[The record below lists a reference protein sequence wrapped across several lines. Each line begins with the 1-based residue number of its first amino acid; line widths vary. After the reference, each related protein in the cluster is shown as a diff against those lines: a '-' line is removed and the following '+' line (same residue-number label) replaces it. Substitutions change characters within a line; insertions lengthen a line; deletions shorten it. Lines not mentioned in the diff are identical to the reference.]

1 MTRHGRCRH
10 GDRSGSRS
18 YGEICGRC
26 KPGWSA
32 ARDELLGLEP
42 VERDWVVVG
51 ATPEELEAAG
61 YRRVGRDF
69 PVFLHPETGEEY
81 ALARTER
88 KSGHGYHGFTVHAG
102 PDVTLEE
109 DLGRRDL
116 TINAMARDA
125 DGRLIDP
132 WGGQADLEARL
143 LRHVSPAFTEDP
155 LRVLR
160 VARFAARFAPLG
172 FRIAP
177 ETRELMRSMSASG
190 ELDWLVPER
199 VWQETARALSDP
211 APRRYFEALMDCD
224 ALARVLPELAP
235 LFAAA
240 ADPTPATALDRA
252 TEATADASVRLASLC
267 FPLAPQGS
275 LAELGERLPVP
286 GRWLAL
292 ARATSE
298 WHLHCLELPADTEAI
313 HAVLSGLD
321 ALRRPDRFEA
331 VLTACDAIA
340 AAHGNHA
347 DWSRRRNLLERALA
361 AVQELSGSTL
371 AAEGWHGEALGQE
384 LERRRRAAITRL
396 VGVEGG

>member
-1 MTRHGRCRH
+1 MQTWLVG
-10 GDRSGSRS
+10 G
-18 YGEICGRC
+18 
-26 KPGWSA
+26 A
-32 ARDELLGLEP
+32 VRDELLGREP

-51 ATPEELEAAG
+51 TTPEKLEAAG

-69 PVFLHPETGEEY
+69 PVFLHPESGEEY

-125 DGRLIDP
+125 DGRVIDP
-132 WGGQADLEARL
+132 WGGRADLEARR

-172 FRIAP
+172 FQVAH

-199 VWQETARALSDP
+199 AWQETARALADP
-211 APRRYFEALMDCD
+211 APRRYFEVLMNCD
-224 ALARVLPELAP
+224 ALARVLPELVP
-235 LFAAA
+235 LFAAD

-252 TEATADASVRLASLC
+252 TAATPDASIRLASLC
-267 FPLAPQGS
+267 FPLCPQGP
-275 LAELGERLPVP
+275 LANLGERLPIP
-286 GRWLAL
+286 RRWLEL
-292 ARATSE
+292 VRTTSR
-298 WHLHCLELPADTEAI
+298 WHMNCLQLPRDAAAI
-313 HAVLSGLD
+313 HEVLAGLD
-321 ALRRPDRFEA
+321 ALRRPDRFDA

-340 AAHGNHA
+340 AAGVGHG
-347 DWSRRRNLLERALA
+347 DWRQRRDLLERALA
-361 AVQELSGSTL
+361 TIQALNGATL
-371 AAEGWHGEALGQE
+371 AAEGWRGEALGQE
-384 LERRRRAAITRL
+384 LERRRREAIARL
-396 VGVEGG
+396 VSDEGG

>member
-1 MTRHGRCRH
+1 MQTWLVG
-10 GDRSGSRS
+10 G
-18 YGEICGRC
+18 
-26 KPGWSA
+26 A
-32 ARDELLGLEP
+32 VRDELLGLEP

-69 PVFLHPETGEEY
+69 PVFLHPKTGEEY

-132 WGGQADLEARL
+132 WGGRADIEARL
-143 LRHVSPAFTEDP
+143 LRHVSTAFTEDP

-172 FRIAP
+172 FQVAP
-177 ETRELMRSMSASG
+177 ETRDLMRSMSASG

-199 VWQETARALSDP
+199 SWQETARALSDP
-211 APRRYFEALMDCD
+211 APRRYFEVLMDCD
-224 ALARVLPELAP
+224 ALARVLPELVP
-235 LFAAA
+235 LFAAG
-240 ADPTPATALDRA
+240 ADPIPPKALDRA
-252 TEATADASVRLASLC
+252 TEATADPSIRLASLC
-267 FPLAPQGS
+267 FPLAPQGP
-275 LAELGERLPVP
+275 LAELGERLPIP
-286 GRWLAL
+286 RRWLEL

-298 WHLHCLELPADTEAI
+298 WHMNCIELSADPAAI
-313 HAVLSGLD
+313 HDVLSGLD

-340 AAHGNHA
+340 AARDDH
-347 DWSRRRNLLERALA
+347 DEWRRRRDLLERARA
-361 AVQELSGSTL
+361 AAQALNGSAL
-371 AAEGWHGEALGQE
+371 AAEGWRGEALGQE
-384 LERRRRAAITRL
+384 LEKRRRAAIARL
-396 VGVEGG
+396 VEVDGG

>member
-1 MTRHGRCRH
+1 MQTWLVG
-10 GDRSGSRS
+10 G
-18 YGEICGRC
+18 
-26 KPGWSA
+26 A
-32 ARDELLGLEP
+32 VRDELLGLEP

-69 PVFLHPETGEEY
+69 PVFLHPKTGEEH

-102 PDVTLEE
+102 PDVSLEE

-125 DGRLIDP
+125 DGKLIDP
-132 WGGQADLEARL
+132 WGGHADLEARV

-160 VARFAARFAPLG
+160 VARFAARFAALG
-172 FRIAP
+172 FRVAD
-177 ETRELMRSMSASG
+177 ETRQLMRSMSASG

-199 VWQETARALSDP
+199 VWQETARALADP
-211 APRRYFEALMDCD
+211 APRRYFEVLMDCD
-224 ALARVLPELAP
+224 ALGRVLPELAP
-235 LFAAA
+235 LFAVG
-240 ADPTPATALDRA
+240 ADPIPATALDRA
-252 TEATADASVRLASLC
+252 TDSTTDASIRLASLC
-267 FPLAPQGS
+267 FPLCADGR
-275 LAELGERLPVP
+275 LAELGERLPVSR
-286 GRWLAL
+286 RWLEL

-298 WHLHCLELPADTEAI
+298 WHMNCLELPGDPAAI
-313 HAVLSGLD
+313 HAALSGLD

-340 AAHGNHA
+340 AARDDHDA
-347 DWSRRRNLLERALA
+347 WRQRRELLEGALA
-361 AVQELSGSTL
+361 AIQALNGSTL
-371 AAEGWHGEALGQE
+371 AAEGWRGEALGKE
-384 LERRRRAAITRL
+384 LERRRRAAIERL
-396 VGVEGG
+396 VGADGGSRLHAGRPE